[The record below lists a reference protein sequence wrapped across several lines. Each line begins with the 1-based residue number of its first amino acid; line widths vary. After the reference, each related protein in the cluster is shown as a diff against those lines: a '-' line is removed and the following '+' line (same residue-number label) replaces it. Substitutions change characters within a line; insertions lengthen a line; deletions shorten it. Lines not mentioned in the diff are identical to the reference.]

1 MGNAKNLVGSLDG
14 RGYLVFQG
22 IYKKIILKWILR
34 LQDKDWTYLSQD
46 RAQSRALMNT
56 IVQFRGP

>member
-1 MGNAKNLVGSLDG
+1 MGNEKKLVRSLDG

-22 IYKKIILKWILR
+22 IHKKMTLKWILR

-56 IVQFRGP
+56 IVQIRGP